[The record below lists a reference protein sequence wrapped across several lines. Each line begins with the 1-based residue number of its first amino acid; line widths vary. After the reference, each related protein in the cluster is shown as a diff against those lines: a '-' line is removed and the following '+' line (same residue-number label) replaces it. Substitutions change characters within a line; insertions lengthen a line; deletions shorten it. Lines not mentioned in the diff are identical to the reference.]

1 MSVHTPKTSHLC
13 RRRSPTFLP
22 AIALTV
28 GLLVTTKHATAQIV
42 PVCDRT
48 PEVRDEIVKLV
59 PEVSDCADVTEA
71 HLAAIEGEFFHGGWY
86 DALPTWAGGPH
97 LARVAPP
104 QVEELRA
111 GDFSGLSSLK
121 ILYLDRTPLASLPQ
135 GVFAGLSSLE
145 ELHLD
150 RTQLSTLP
158 EGVFVGL
165 PSLKRLNLF
174 QSQLTILPEGVF
186 AGLSSLK
193 ELYLFE
199 NQLNALPEKVFAGLS
214 SLERLHLGG
223 NQPASLPEGVF
234 AGLSSLERLTLSHNQ
249 LDTLPKGIFS
259 DLASLK
265 ELDLNNN
272 DLISLPVNVFSSLSS
287 LERLNLNHNLL
298 DTLSQGVFA
307 GLSALESLDLS
318 DNQLTQLPAGV
329 FAVLFSLEGLSLSHN
344 QLTRLPV
351 GVFAGLSA
359 LESLDLS
366 DNQLTQ
372 LPAGV
377 FAGLFSLEYLSLSRN
392 QLTHLPVGVFA
403 DLSALESLNLSD
415 NQLADLP
422 VGVFSGLFALKKL
435 LLDHN
440 RLTHFPEGI
449 FSGLSSLRE
458 VEAERNAATPL
469 GIRVSLERVGRGR
482 FKARAD
488 TGAPRTIFLTVSV
501 VNGVINGG
509 SNSIVI
515 PTGSM
520 ESSVVTVSRHP
531 RTSAAVSV
539 DIDSFRRNHYL
550 YSYPY
555 LPGLEPVRS
564 PDLPLVVL
572 EPGVDPV
579 VDLTFA
585 HFGNGTSIRSELVLV
600 NLGSLPLLPA
610 IFFYDKAGHLIDS
623 TSVVDIRN
631 NLYLRADGGLG
642 VWTAIPPLGE
652 LTISTHGRGD
662 LITGS
667 ARVVAAGPMG
677 GVLRFDGSD
686 LGVAGV
692 GSSPA
697 LQDIVFP
704 VRRQLSGVN
713 TGAAFHNLEP
723 HPTIVNCQLMQDGE
737 MLEETAVL
745 LAANGQT
752 ARFIDEM
759 FSATETSS
767 FVGSVRCAAPGDE
780 LFTGLALEMDFQ
792 NRVFTTLPMVPVPAG
807 RTQDYTQ
814 LHFPH
819 FANGS
824 SITSDL
830 VFVNVAAGPIHPAI
844 YFYDRA
850 GRLIAPE
857 LVVDI
862 GEDLQVRADG
872 ALTMQAEV
880 APLGELT
887 ISTHGRGDLVTGSVK
902 VIADGPIGGF
912 LRFDNPEIGVT
923 GVGASEDVHAA
934 IFPVRHQARGIRTGT
949 AIRNLQD
956 NSVPV
961 TCQLTQSG
969 RVLEEKKFRLPSNG
983 QTTRFVDEWFPEAV
997 TSDFEGAV
1005 RCTVPDR
1012 GRFTGLALEMDAD
1025 NRIFTT
1031 LPVVPFRR

>member
-1 MSVHTPKTSHLC
+1 MSIHFPKPSHLC
-13 RRRSPTFLP
+13 RLRSRGSL
-22 AIALTV
+22 LTV
-28 GLLVTTKHATAQIV
+28 TLSLGLLAAPAPAMAQIV

-48 PEVRDEIVKLV
+48 PDVRAEIVRLV
-59 PEVSDCADVTEA
+59 PGVSGCADVTEA

-97 LARVAPP
+97 LARGAPP
-104 QVEELRA
+104 QVEKLRA

-165 PSLKRLNLF
+165 SSLKRLNLF
-174 QSQLTILPEGVF
+174 QSQLTI
-186 AGLSSLK
+186 
-193 ELYLFE
+193 
-199 NQLNALPEKVFAGLS
+199 
-214 SLERLHLGG
+214 
-223 NQPASLPEGVF
+223 LPEGVF

-307 GLSALESLDLS
+307 GLSALESLNLS
-318 DNQLTQLPAGV
+318 ANQLTQLPAGV

-359 LESLDLS
+359 LKSLSLS
-366 DNQLTQ
+366 TNQLTQ

-377 FAGLFSLEYLSLSRN
+377 FAVLFSLEGLSLSRNQLTHLPVRVFAGLSALESLDLSANQLTQLPAGVFAVLFSLEYLSLSRN

-488 TGAPRTIFLTVSV
+488 TGAPRTIFVTVSV
-501 VNGVINGG
+501 INGVINGG

-862 GEDLQVRADG
+862 GENLQVRADG

>member
-48 PEVRDEIVKLV
+48 PDVRAEIVRLV
-59 PEVSDCADVTEA
+59 PGVSDCADVTEA

-97 LARVAPP
+97 LARGAPP
-104 QVEELRA
+104 QVEKLRA

-165 PSLKRLNLF
+165 SSLKRLNLF
-174 QSQLTILPEGVF
+174 QSQLTI
-186 AGLSSLK
+186 
-193 ELYLFE
+193 
-199 NQLNALPEKVFAGLS
+199 
-214 SLERLHLGG
+214 
-223 NQPASLPEGVF
+223 LPEGVF

-307 GLSALESLDLS
+307 GLSALESLNLS
-318 DNQLTQLPAGV
+318 ANQLTQLPAGV

-359 LESLDLS
+359 LKSLSLSTNQLTQLPAGVFAGLFSLEGLSLSRNQLTHLPVRVFAGLSALESLDLS

-377 FAGLFSLEYLSLSRN
+377 FAVLFSLEYLSLSRN
-392 QLTHLPVGVFA
+392 QLTH
-403 DLSALESLNLSD
+403 
-415 NQLADLP
+415 LP

-488 TGAPRTIFLTVSV
+488 TGAPRTIFVTVSV